1 MDEIRCLCVARTPI
15 QYWLITE
22 QTLIHKVARL
32 SARLDVDPPKVRVV
46 KGNWRDP
53 LTVKYAGNVL
63 RVTERALEELTESEL
78 DFGLALSFAKR
89 IRPSFDGLAYS
100 SAPFILFTGIGVA
113 SLLIGRNYFIHR
125 FYFGVFV
132 LFSLMFA
139 GYLIGNWVMY
149 GYRVRHRSDIYHEAL
164 MLTGNASA
172 AETYL
177 IRCQTDHI
185 VGSRR
190 RLSSKDRENLDTH
203 LTALRD
209 AAGRLGI
216 VHRRVVSTFEH
227 A

>member
-1 MDEIRCLCVARTPI
+1 V
-15 QYWLITE
+15 ITE

-32 SARLDVDPPKVRVV
+32 SARLDTDPPKVRVV

-53 LTVKYAGNVL
+53 LSIRYSGNLL
-63 RVTERALEELTESEL
+63 RVTERALDELTEGEL

-100 SAPFILFTGIGVA
+100 AAPFILFTGVGIA
-113 SLLIGRNYFIHR
+113 SLLIGKAYFIHR
-125 FYFGVFV
+125 FYFGVFI
-132 LFSLMFA
+132 LFVMMFL
-139 GYLIGNWVMY
+139 GYLVGNWVMY
-149 GYRVRHRSDIYHEAL
+149 GYRIRHRSDIYHEAL

-185 VGSRR
+185 MGPRR
-190 RLSSKDRENLDTH
+190 RLSSKERENLDIH
-203 LTALRD
+203 LSALRD
-209 AAGRLGI
+209 AAKRLGI
-216 VHRRVVSTFEH
+216 VHRRVVSTFEQ